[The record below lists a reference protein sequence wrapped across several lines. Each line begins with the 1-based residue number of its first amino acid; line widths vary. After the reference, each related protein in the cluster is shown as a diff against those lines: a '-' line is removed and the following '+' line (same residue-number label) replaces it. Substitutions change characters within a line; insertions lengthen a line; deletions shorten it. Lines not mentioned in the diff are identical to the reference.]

1 MIVNSVNK
9 ILTVGGGIDGAIHEA
24 VGPRFVDE
32 RQKVNVCE
40 TGECKVTIGHKL
52 RAYKICVSYCKT

>member
-1 MIVNSVNK
+1 MILNSVNK

-24 VGPRFVDE
+24 VGPRLVDE
-32 RQKVNVCE
+32 RQKLNV
-40 TGECKVTIGHKL
+40 TLGRKL